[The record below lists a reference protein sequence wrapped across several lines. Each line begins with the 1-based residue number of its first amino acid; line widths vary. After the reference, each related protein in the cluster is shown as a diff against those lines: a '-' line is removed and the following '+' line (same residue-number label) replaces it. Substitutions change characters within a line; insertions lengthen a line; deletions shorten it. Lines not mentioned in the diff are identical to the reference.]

1 MNYQEQSDR
10 LIDKQ
15 VQNWEL
21 LRKNLQGLEG
31 VITRSLSFEGF
42 TINLQ
47 FNPGRIRSSGA
58 KVDKASIEQR
68 PCFLCAENRPPGQE
82 SVPFENDYEILC
94 NPYPIFPRHYTIAH
108 KVHIPQRIRDSFP
121 RLLELSRA
129 LPDLAVFYNGPRCGA
144 SAPDHLHFQAGNRG
158 FMPIEQNYRDLL
170 KRYGE
175 VIPAAND
182 LRIVA
187 VDDGLRR
194 FIATGTRD
202 RKQLENLFC
211 RLYDTLLPWYDDQ
224 EEPML
229 NILSW
234 YDEGWRVLFFPRE
247 RHRPWQFFEEG
258 KQNLLLSPAA
268 VDFGGTL
275 IFPLE
280 KDFVRVTPSE
290 VRDVFD
296 QVSLSAERF
305 NRLKNLLNPKS
316 QHKP

>member
-1 MNYQEQSDR
+1 MNYQEQTDR
-10 LIDKQ
+10 LFDEQ
-15 VQNWEL
+15 LQNWDL
-21 LRKNLQGLEG
+21 LRTNVQGLEEA
-31 VITRSLSFEGF
+31 ITRSLPFEGF

-47 FNPGRIRSSGA
+47 FNPRRIRSSGA

-68 PCFLCAENRPPGQE
+68 PCFLCAGNRPPGQE

-108 KVHIPQRIRDSFP
+108 KEHVPQRIRDSFP

-158 FMPIEQNYRDLL
+158 FMPIEHNYHALL
-170 KRYGE
+170 DHYGE
-175 VIPAAND
+175 AIPAAND
-182 LRIVA
+182 LRLVA

-194 FIATGTRD
+194 FIAAWTRD
-202 RKQLENLFC
+202 RQQLENLFS
-211 RLYDTLLPWYDDQ
+211 RLYDVLLPWYDDQ

-234 YDEGWRVLFFPRE
+234 YNEGWRVLFFPRE

-258 KQNLLLSPAA
+258 EKNLLLSPAA

-280 KDFVRVTPSE
+280 KDFVRVTASE

-296 QVSLSAERF
+296 QVSLSPERF
-305 NRLKNLLNPKS
+305 SRLKSLLNPKS